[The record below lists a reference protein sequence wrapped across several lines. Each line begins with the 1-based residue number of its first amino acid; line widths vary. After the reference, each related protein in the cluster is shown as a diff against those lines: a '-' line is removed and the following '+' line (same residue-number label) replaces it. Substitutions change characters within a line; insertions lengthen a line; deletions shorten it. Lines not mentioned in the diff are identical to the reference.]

1 MGNIDAQLL
10 TATFILE
17 FIFDWLLTDKNF
29 FSRVY
34 KSDSIVISTRT
45 RIFNVNSSEDQ
56 DDLETAGE
64 GELFSRHFIV
74 IQLSLRS
81 FS

>member
-1 MGNIDAQLL
+1 MNLSL
-10 TATFILE
+10 TGFSLIKTFLV
-17 FIFDWLLTDKNF
+17 
-29 FSRVY
+29 RVY
-34 KSDSIVISTRT
+34 KSASIAKPTRRI

-64 GELFSRHFIV
+64 GELFFRHFIV

-81 FS
+81 VF